1 MGIESIVPV
10 ISAVGSLLGGAGS
23 LGSIF
28 GGGGRQNTPEP
39 APVQGPPAT
48 GAAAPDQTS
57 FVRPAGAAAPSFLG
71 LSSQMTPVQQRAAIA
86 TGAVGGQQSS
96 FRDPATAAYYKNLVL
111 NDLVGEGGGVKP
123 GAQILPVEQQY
134 VSQVLNQQPRAD
146 TPESFLSAV
155 MRS

>member
-1 MGIESIVPV
+1 MGIEAVVPV
-10 ISAVGSLLGGAGS
+10 ISAIGSLLGGAGAV
-23 LGSIF
+23 GSIF
-28 GGGGRQNTPEP
+28 GGHGRAPSPEA

-57 FVRPAGAAAPSFLG
+57 FVRPAGAAAPTFLG
-71 LSSQMTPVQQRAAIA
+71 LSSQMTPIQQRAAIA

-96 FRDPATAAYYKNLVL
+96 FRDPAAAAYYKNLVL
-111 NDLVGEGGGVKP
+111 NDLVGQGGAVKP
-123 GAQILPVEQQY
+123 GAQILPVERQY
-134 VSQVLNQQPRAD
+134 VSQVLNQQPRAE